1 MTSPSTIKSLLSVT
15 VLQVF
20 ILNKDTLGNNYAK
33 YIYTDVCALSVV
45 VFVSEPSSI
54 TRASPLT
61 LQVSGKF

>member
-45 VFVSEPSSI
+45 FVSEPSSI
-54 TRASPLT
+54 TRASPFT
-61 LQVSGKF
+61 LQVSGNS